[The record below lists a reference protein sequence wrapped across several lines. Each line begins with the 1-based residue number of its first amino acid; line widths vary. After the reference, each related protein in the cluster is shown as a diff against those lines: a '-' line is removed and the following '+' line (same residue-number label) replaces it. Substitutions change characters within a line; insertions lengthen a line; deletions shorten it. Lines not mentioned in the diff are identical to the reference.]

1 MSIYLWIYNVVVRT
15 IEVDVLENTAIY
27 ESKTIVRR
35 LEKASHVAAVYK
47 LNQLFPSLMS
57 FHIVGREEEG
67 EYKAVMSFF
76 ILVQVNG
83 VII

>member
-35 LEKASHVAAVYK
+35 LEMASHVAAVYK

-57 FHIVGREEEG
+57 FNIIGREEG

-76 ILVQVNG
+76 ILVQVNR